1 MEEVDSDGNLVKNF
15 VNIPSTIDAYEAEQ
29 VGVEHLLRD
38 IRDVTIGN
46 MSKEVYNKVVSLKAL
61 A

>member
-1 MEEVDSDGNLVKNF
+1 MKNF
-15 VNIPSTIDAYEAEQ
+15 VNIPSTIDAYEAES

-46 MSKEVYNKVVSLKAL
+46 MSKEVFNKVVSLKAL